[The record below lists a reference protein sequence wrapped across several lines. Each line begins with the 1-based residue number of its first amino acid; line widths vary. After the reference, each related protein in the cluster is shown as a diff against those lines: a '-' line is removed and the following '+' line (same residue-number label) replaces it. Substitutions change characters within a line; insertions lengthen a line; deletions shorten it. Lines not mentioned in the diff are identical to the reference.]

1 MSLEANNMIDKTS
14 ESEGMAFQILSAKI
28 PSNKRKK
35 PESDKNK
42 AADFLAN
49 SIKSSK
55 NNRINKSLG
64 DEMRDKIY
72 NLENE
77 IITLQ
82 KKNIEISQK
91 IEDNTK
97 YVRTYVRWKRIIAAI
112 KWGFLA
118 LIVVLGFLSFNYIF
132 DYIKGTINEFE
143 GQVNSIVELKN
154 NL

>member
-1 MSLEANNMIDKTS
+1 VSLEVNNMIDKTS

>member
-1 MSLEANNMIDKTS
+1 MIDKTS

-97 YVRTYVRWKRIIAAI
+97 YIRSYVRWKRIIAAI
-112 KWGFLA
+112 KWGFLV

>member
-1 MSLEANNMIDKTS
+1 MIDKTS

-77 IITLQ
+77 IIILQ

-91 IEDNTK
+91 IEENTNYVRK
-97 YVRTYVRWKRIIAAI
+97 YVKWKRILAAI
-112 KWGFLA
+112 KWGLFV
-118 LIVVLGFLSFNYIF
+118 LIVILGFLSFNYVF
-132 DYIKGTINEFE
+132 DYIKGTIDEFE
-143 GQVNSIVELKN
+143 GQVNNIVELKN